1 MKRITVVRIALALAA
16 LAGAIV
22 YAAPDVEPVRSIYQQ
37 FRHMVPQHFEKEV
50 NFVFIDGGQFG
61 TVKASYVDAG
71 NVNVV
76 GRIWTNVLDAGAANV
91 GTLGV
96 TGVATS
102 ATVKADLLD
111 AGNAHFNGAVTVIEG
126 LSVGKCTLNGASPSV
141 CTDTVRAGVHCVC
154 TNVGGSA
161 AIAANGVA
169 CDVAS
174 TTLTATSANGA
185 TNVVNWHC
193 F

>member
-1 MKRITVVRIALALAA
+1 MKRLKAVHIALTLAA
-16 LAGAIV
+16 LLGAIA
-22 YAAPDVEPVRSIYQQ
+22 YAAPDTEPWRSIYEQ
-37 FRHMVPQHFEKEV
+37 RVHKVPQAFTKEV
-50 NFVFIDGGQFG
+50 SFEFIDAGQFA
-61 TVKASYVDAG
+61 TVKATAIDAG
-71 NVNVV
+71 NINVV

-154 TNVGGSA
+154 TLVGGTA
-161 AIAANGVA
+161 AIAAKGVA

-174 TTLTATSANGA
+174 TTLTATSADGA
-185 TNVVNWHC
+185 NHVVNWHC